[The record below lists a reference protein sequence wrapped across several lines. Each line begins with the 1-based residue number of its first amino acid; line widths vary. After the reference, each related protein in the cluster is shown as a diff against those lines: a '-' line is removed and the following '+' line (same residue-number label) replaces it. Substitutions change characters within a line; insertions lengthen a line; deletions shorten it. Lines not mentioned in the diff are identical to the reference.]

1 MAKAAA
7 RRGSERARRSETPTN
22 YQESCRIFAFES
34 TASAVLVYRA
44 GSSSWQVAFRKRSP
58 ILPSQPLSP
67 AGSGLAATFPE
78 LGFQGG
84 NFSTSGNR
92 LTMLRL
98 IWMLLALAGG
108 FVFAVMLDAAEP
120 PKAGQPGAQ
129 APTLTDLTAG
139 RLEIID
145 LSWPLS
151 AESAF
156 WPGDGYEPFKLRD
169 IATLEKDGVHSKAFS
184 SPEHL
189 GTHLDAPS
197 HFEAGRPSVDRLPSE
212 SLFAPGVVI
221 DTSGEASAD
230 ADYQLSLADLHRFE
244 QMHGAIP
251 RGAVVLVYTGWSRFW
266 KIPARY
272 QNRDVRGQLHFP
284 GFSAEA
290 VDFLIRE
297 REVRG
302 VGLDTLS
309 VDRGLSRDFPV
320 HHLLGKAERYG
331 LENLAELDKLPPT
344 GFTLFVAPM
353 KIETGTGGP
362 TRVFAILPSPHSR
375 E

>member
-1 MAKAAA
+1 MA
-7 RRGSERARRSETPTN
+7 
-22 YQESCRIFAFES
+22 
-34 TASAVLVYRA
+34 
-44 GSSSWQVAFRKRSP
+44 KRSP
-58 ILPSQPLSP
+58 ILAAQPLSP
-67 AGSGLAATFPE
+67 AGSGGATGFTE

-84 NFSTSGNR
+84 DVVTAGN
-92 LTMLRL
+92 LIAMMRL

-108 FVFAVMLDAAEP
+108 LIFAVILDAAEP
-120 PKAGQPGAQ
+120 LQNGQQVAQ
-129 APTLTDLTAG
+129 APTLTDLTGG
-139 RLEIID
+139 RLPIVD
-145 LSWPLS
+145 LSWPLN
-151 AESAF
+151 AESVF

-169 IATLEKDGVHSKAFS
+169 IATLEKDGVNSKAFS

-197 HFEAGRPSVDRLPSE
+197 HFEAGRLSVDRLPSE
-212 SLFAPGVVI
+212 SLFAPGVVVDI
-221 DTSGEASAD
+221 SGPVGAD
-230 ADYQLSLADLHRFE
+230 PDYQVSLEDIRRFE

-251 RGAVVLVYTGWSRFW
+251 HGAVVLAYTGWSRFW

-272 QNRDVRGQLHFP
+272 QNRDMRGQLHFP

-297 REVRG
+297 RDVRG

-331 LENLAELDKLPPT
+331 LENLASLDKLPPT
-344 GFTLFVAPM
+344 GFALFVAPM

-362 TRVFAILPSPHSR
+362 TRVFAILPSPNSS